1 MVTAANQRNGVD
13 VASRRSTRIAPLR
26 RRQRGC
32 AQARQRCRPTPLV
45 PPATTAAL
53 PSKVPMC
60 RLHGSRPCPLTGLG
74 TGSIERPR
82 RAWLPGWCAFA
93 CTNIVQEI
101 QNTLTTTHYALAVI
115 GPDWLTMTS
124 GAGQRWLDRLSFQS
138 S

>member
-1 MVTAANQRNGVD
+1 MSADAVGAAGDYRGLAIKSANVSPARFSALSSD
-13 VASRRSTRIAPLR
+13 RIRHWKYRTSA
-26 RRQRGC
+26 
-32 AQARQRCRPTPLV
+32 ARM
-45 PPATTAAL
+45 A
-53 PSKVPMC
+53 
-60 RLHGSRPCPLTGLG
+60 
-74 TGSIERPR
+74 
-82 RAWLPGWCAFA
+82 PGWCAFA